1 MRRLLLFVIIFL
13 LYSNTLIF
21 ASANI
26 RFQHITVDDGLSQSS
41 VTCILQD
48 HNGFLWFGTQNGLD
62 RYNGYEFIVYKNDPF
77 DSTSLGDNWVKVL
90 WEDANGDLWIGT
102 HNSGLFR
109 FHPET
114 ETFLPFKHDPKNPAS
129 LSHNRIW
136 ALYGDHQGNLWVGTS
151 NGLDRLDRQT
161 LTFEHVLK
169 QPTIPSRYRRVATN
183 ALWEDHAGNLWIGTW
198 GAGLAR
204 YSPATKEIIPLPLSP
219 GNKTLFGINKIKCI
233 YQYNDGDVWVGT
245 WGAGLYRLNE
255 QGQVLDHYF
264 VEEGNPYSLADNHIR
279 TVYQDREGFV
289 WVGTHHGGLNRLDK
303 KTGRVTRFQH
313 DPLDPFSISDN
324 WIASIYEDPFGNLW
338 VGTGAGLNKFN
349 QRSKNFYHF
358 KHSPLDS
365 NSLSSNSVISLL
377 QDRQGVIWIGT
388 WGKGLNRMEAEFD
401 SSGNIS
407 NVKFEHL
414 RHQPGNT
421 RSISDDIVWTLFED
435 HRGNLWIG
443 TYNGLD
449 RLSPDRTRFEH
460 YFNGPQSPLRL
471 SHNNISA
478 IWEDRKG
485 ELWVGTWGGGL
496 NRLDLEKGTVKYY
509 KFRPDDPT
517 SLSDNLITTIYEDKE
532 GRLWIGT
539 EGGGLNL
546 FNSET
551 ESFFRFQYNRL
562 DSLSLSSNTI
572 TKIWEDSR
580 GNLWVATG
588 GGGLNCLRWKDP
600 AKVTEVKIDHY
611 TEADGLPDNFVNG
624 ILEDEAGDLW
634 ISTGNGL
641 ARFEVEKGFFQVFT
655 HSDGLQSNE
664 FSQACA
670 LGQNGWLL
678 FGGSNGF
685 NMFQPRKIKKK
696 RQVPPVVITGYAL
709 VGRKINLNEPP
720 NQRQSISL
728 SYKDDLITFEF
739 AALDFTYPEKNQY
752 AYKLEGVD
760 QDWVYSGN
768 RRFAT
773 YAHLNPGHYVF
784 RVKGS
789 NSDGV
794 WNEAGTSIQ
803 LIIHPPFW
811 MTWWFR
817 IFVIALIIGVA
828 LTSVRIR
835 IRSIE
840 KQKEK
845 LANLVA
851 ERTKELEAKNVELQ
865 EALNNIKTLRGLI
878 PICSS
883 CKKIR
888 DDQGYWNQLEKYLRE
903 HSEAEFSHSICPDCA
918 KKLYPEVFVNKK

>member
-1 MRRLLLFVIIFL
+1 MRRPLIVSLLWILFANL
-13 LYSNTLIF
+13 SLF

-26 RFQHITVDDGLSQSS
+26 RFQHITVEDGLSQSS

-48 HNGFLWFGTQNGLD
+48 RNGYLWFGTQNGLD

-77 DSTSLGDNWVKVL
+77 DSASLGDNWIKVL
-90 WEDANGDLWIGT
+90 WEDETGDLWIGT

-109 FHPET
+109 FHPKT
-114 ETFLPFKHDPKNPAS
+114 ETFTPLKHDPKNPAS
-129 LSHNRIW
+129 LAHNRIW
-136 ALYGDHQGNLWVGTS
+136 ALYGDRKGNLWVGTS
-151 NGLDRLDRQT
+151 NGLDRLDRRT
-161 LTFEHVLK
+161 LTFEHILK
-169 QPTIPSRYRRVATN
+169 QPNIPEKYRHVAAN
-183 ALWEDHAGNLWIGTW
+183 ALWEDPQGNLWIGTW
-198 GAGLAR
+198 GAGLAK
-204 YSPATKEIIPLPLSP
+204 YSPASGEIVPIPLARNE
-219 GNKTLFGINKIKCI
+219 GVRIGINKVKCI
-233 YQYNDGDVWVGT
+233 YRDNDGDVWVGT
-245 WGAGLYRLNE
+245 WGAGLFRLDE
-255 QGQVLDHYF
+255 QGRVREHYAF
-264 VEEGNPYSLADNHIR
+264 QENNPHSLADNHIR
-279 TVYQDREGFV
+279 TVYQDREGFI

-303 KTGRVTRFQH
+303 KSGQFTRFQH

-377 QDRQGVIWIGT
+377 QDHQGVIWIGT
-388 WGKGLNRMEAEFD
+388 WGKGLNRMVARFD
-401 SSGNIS
+401 SSGNITEV
-407 NVKFEHL
+407 NFKHL
-414 RHQPGNT
+414 RHQAGNP
-421 RSISDDIVWTLFED
+421 RGISDDIVWTLFED

-449 RLSPDRTRFEH
+449 RLSPDRKSFEH
-460 YFNGPQSPLRL
+460 YYNGPRSPLRL

-478 IWEDRKG
+478 IWEDRAGK
-485 ELWVGTWGGGL
+485 LWVGTWGGGL
-496 NRLDLEKGTVKYY
+496 NCLNLERGTVQYF
-509 KFRPDDPT
+509 KFKPDDPA
-517 SLSDNLITTIYEDKE
+517 SLSDNLITTIYEDRE

-546 FNSET
+546 FNPGEGN
-551 ESFFRFQYNRL
+551 FFRYQYNRL

-572 TKIWEDSR
+572 TKIWEDRR
-580 GNLWVATG
+580 GYLWVATG
-588 GGGLNCLRWKDP
+588 GGGLNRLSWDDP
-600 AKVTEVKIDHY
+600 DQPEKVKIVHY

-624 ILEDEAGDLW
+624 ILEDASGDLW

-670 LGQNGWLL
+670 AGRDGWLL
-678 FGGSNGF
+678 FGGTNGF
-685 NMFQPRKIKKK
+685 TMFQPRKIKKM
-696 RQVPPVVITGYAL
+696 RPAPPVVITGYTL
-709 VGRKINLNEPP
+709 VDRKVNLIEPP
-720 NQRQSISL
+720 HQQQTVSL
-728 SYKDDLITFEF
+728 SYQDDLITFEF
-739 AALDFTYPEKNQY
+739 AALDFTSPQKNQY
-752 AYKLEGVD
+752 AYQLEGVD
-760 QDWVYSGN
+760 QDWVYSGS

-794 WNEAGTSIQ
+794 WNETGASIQ

-817 IFVIALIIGVA
+817 ILIIAIIIGLT

-851 ERTKELEAKNVELQ
+851 ERTKELETKNIELQ

-888 DDQGYWNQLEKYLRE
+888 DDQGYWNQLEKYLKE

-918 KKLYPEVFVNKK
+918 KKLYPEVFINKK